1 MFVLQRVVF
10 LFSLLFPMVVSAQ
23 AAHPNAADLRHTYA
37 AAIGHPLD
45 GRMRAVD
52 TSGLREA
59 WFAPIFPSSHASS
72 LLPLRNGDLLCFWFS
87 GTWEGDSGVGIVM
100 SRLAAGSS
108 QWATPVLLDQH
119 AGESYQNPVG
129 FQAPDS
135 TIWLLHTT
143 QPAGKGEAQ
152 SRVLVLR
159 STDNG
164 RTWSKPSV
172 LMDTP
177 GSFIRNPMLIMP
189 NGDWMLPMYY
199 STAGSSVTVSDH
211 PSIAISADH
220 GKTWKRCDIPDA
232 TQYVQPSV
240 TFDPGHGYVALL
252 RSRRADHIYRSTS
265 QDGCHWSAPV
275 ATELPNNNAAIQ
287 TLRLSDG
294 AILLAFNN
302 TSAHVVNG
310 KRQTGPRKPLSL
322 ALSTDDGLTWHG
334 IRNIETGRP
343 DITDTSKSPGR
354 EEYSYPALAQ
364 DRDGRVYVSYTFRRR
379 TIKVVSFPQIW
390 LTADHNGTASAPRLT
405 GSQAR
410 TKKSDAF

>member
-1 MFVLQRVVF
+1 VFVAQRV
-10 LFSLLFPMVVSAQ
+10 LFAALCLLLPMVVSAQ
-23 AAHPNAADLRHTYA
+23 SSARSAPADWQRTYA
-37 AAIGHPLD
+37 ADIGHPLD
-45 GRMRAVD
+45 GLMRAVG
-52 TSGLREA
+52 TSAVREA
-59 WFAPIFPSSHASS
+59 WLAPIFPSSHASS
-72 LLPLRNGDLLCFWFS
+72 LLSLRDGDLLCFWFS
-87 GTWEGDSGVGIVM
+87 GTWEGESGVGIVM
-100 SRLAAGSS
+100 SRLRAGSP
-108 QWATPVLLDQH
+108 QWTTPVLLDRLP
-119 AGESYQNPVG
+119 GESYQNPVG
-129 FQAPDS
+129 FQAPDG

-164 RTWSKPSV
+164 ESWSKPTV

-199 STAGSSVTVSDH
+199 STAGSSVTVNDH

-232 TQYVQPSV
+232 SEYVQPSV
-240 TFDPGHGYVALL
+240 TFDPAHGYAALL

-275 ATELPNNNAAIQ
+275 ATDLPNNNAAIQ
-287 TLRLSDG
+287 TLRLEDG
-294 AILLAFNN
+294 TILLAFNN

-322 ALSTDDGLTWHG
+322 ALSTDNGLTWHG
-334 IRNIETGRP
+334 IRDIETGRP
-343 DITDTSKSPGR
+343 DATDTSKSPGR

-364 DRDGRVYVSYTFRRR
+364 GRDGRIYLSYTFRRQ
-379 TIKVVSFPQIW
+379 TIKVVSFPQSW
-390 LTADHNGTASAPRLT
+390 LGA
-405 GSQAR
+405 AR
-410 TKKSDAF
+410 RD